1 MLAMKLA
8 LSQLVHRYAGLR
20 ISDRER
26 QSQLLASV
34 AAHGQTTPV
43 VVVRSEEAADTY
55 VLIDGYLRVAALAS
69 LHQDEVEAV
78 EWQVDEARALVLSH
92 RLDGA
97 RKRSALEEGWLLRA
111 LGREHQMPIGAIAML
126 LGRSRSWVSRRLGL
140 VEALPASVQEAVRD
154 GRMSAQAAQKYL
166 VPLARANAA
175 HCEQLVSH
183 LGNERVSVRQMRE
196 LYVGWRGGDAT
207 TRRRIVKKPI
217 LYLRARDAVV
227 GEAANGKAESEE
239 APLLRDLGIL
249 FGVSLRA
256 QRALDEEVL
265 ADASSAH
272 LGRVQKRW
280 EQTERA
286 MSSLGARIKEE
297 VDARL
302 GNANRGVSPEP
313 RGTRCQGHRASAQGV
328 AKRGPSCAP

>member
-1 MLAMKLA
+1 MKLA

-20 ISDRER
+20 ITDRER

-43 VVVRSEEAADTY
+43 VVVRSEEVADHY

-69 LHQDEVEAV
+69 LHQDEVDAV

-111 LGREHQMPIGAIAML
+111 LEREHGMRVGEIAML
-126 LGRSRSWVSRRLGL
+126 LGRSPSWVSRRLGL
-140 VEALPASVQEAVRD
+140 VEVLPASVQEAVRL

-175 HCEQLVSH
+175 QCERLVSH

-207 TRRRIVKKPI
+207 TRQRIVREPI
-217 LYLRARDAVV
+217 LYLRAREAVAD
-227 GEAANGKAESEE
+227 EESDTHAESEE
-239 APLLRDLGIL
+239 APLLRELGIL
-249 FGVSLRA
+249 FGVSVRA
-256 QRALDEEVL
+256 QRALDDEVL

-272 LGRVQKRW
+272 LRRVEKRW

-302 GNANRGVSPEP
+302 GNANGSASPEP
-313 RGTRCQGHRASAQGV
+313 RGARGQGHRASAQGV
-328 AKRGPSCAP
+328 AKRGPSCAS